1 LQEDLFVAQWAP
13 FHGNFGIFEDSL
25 PDGYG
30 QFLLNRL
37 LKKQGIGEEELTLLQ
52 RLSIVG
58 SAGMGALCYEP
69 ATIIGART
77 HRRNCKVR
85 QAYTFRSLQGICLIR
100 GFIFRI
106 APQKEGL

>member
-1 LQEDLFVAQWAP
+1 M
-13 FHGNFGIFEDSL
+13 FEDSL

-30 QFLLNRL
+30 RFLLNRL
-37 LKKQGIGEEELTLLQ
+37 LKKQGIDEEELTPLQ

-69 ATIIGART
+69 ATTIGART
-77 HRRNCKVR
+77 HRRNCKVH

>member
-1 LQEDLFVAQWAP
+1 LQEDLFVAQWTP

-37 LKKQGIGEEELTLLQ
+37 LKKQDIDEEELTPLQ
-52 RLSIVG
+52 RLSIVE

-69 ATIIGART
+69 ATTIGART

-85 QAYTFRSLQGICLIR
+85 QAYTFRSL
-100 GFIFRI
+100 
-106 APQKEGL
+106 